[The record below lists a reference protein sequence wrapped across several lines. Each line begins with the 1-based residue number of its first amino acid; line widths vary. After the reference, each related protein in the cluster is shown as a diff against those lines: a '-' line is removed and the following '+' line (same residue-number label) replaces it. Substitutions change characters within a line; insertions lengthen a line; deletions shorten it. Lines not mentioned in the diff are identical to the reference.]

1 MGSARSAEVLISE
14 PAAKRR
20 YRSKQER
27 RQIVEETLEPG
38 ASVAVIARQHGVNA
52 NQVFHWRKLYRE
64 GRLEL
69 EPAAAQLV
77 PVRISELVSGEQA
90 PAKFYA
96 GVIVVELG
104 RARIRVEGAVDV
116 DSLRLILERVGG

>member
-64 GRLEL
+64 GRLEV
-69 EPAAAQLV
+69 EPGAAQLV
-77 PVRISELVSGEQA
+77 PVRISEVVSGGQA
-90 PAKFYA
+90 PTKFYA
-96 GVIVVELG
+96 GVIVVEVG
-104 RARIRVEGAVDV
+104 RARIRIEGAVDA
-116 DSLRLILERVGG
+116 DNLRLILERVGR

>member
-1 MGSARSAEVLISE
+1 LISE

-27 RQIVEETLEPG
+27 RQIVEETLQPG

-64 GRLEL
+64 GRLGA

-77 PVRISELVSGEQA
+77 PVRISEVVSGEQA
-90 PAKFYA
+90 PPKFYG

-104 RARIRVEGAVDV
+104 RARIRVEGAVDA
-116 DSLRLILERVGG
+116 DSLRLILERVGR

>member
-1 MGSARSAEVLISE
+1 MGSARSAEVAISR

-27 RQIVEETLEPG
+27 RQIVEETLQPG
-38 ASVAVIARQHGVNA
+38 ASVAVIARRHAVNA

-64 GRLEL
+64 GRLGV
-69 EPAAAQLV
+69 EPPAAQLV
-77 PVRISELVSGEQA
+77 PVRISEVVSAEPS

-104 RARIRVEGAVDV
+104 RARIRVEGVVDT
-116 DSLRLILERVGG
+116 DSLRVILERLGR